1 MTTPRD
7 LFLVTVYD
15 AAARP
20 VEQGDLSL
28 ALAGAELA
36 DLIDAGAV
44 TLDGDLVVPAPQ
56 GETGDRLLD
65 EAAAA
70 LKREAPYE
78 SVEDWLWR
86 RGRGLGAAY
95 LDALEADGTVVARQP
110 RRRWLPLPTG
120 RTEPSDSPER
130 AGAHERW
137 TSGEPVLAALAAAVG
152 VRDEAAKDLAGV
164 APDATVTVVAAVNDA
179 VTELAAVRQRREIED
194 AAFDNVW
201 RGL

>member
-28 ALAGAELA
+28 ALAGAELV
-36 DLIDAGAV
+36 DLFDAGAV
-44 TLDGDLVVPAPQ
+44 TLDGELIVPAPA
-56 GETGDRLLD
+56 GATADRLLG

-70 LKREAPYE
+70 LRRETPYE

-95 LDALEADGTVVARQP
+95 LDALEADGTVARQ

-120 RTEPSDSPER
+120 RTEAADSPER
-130 AGAHERW
+130 ERAHERW
-137 TSGEPVLAALAAAVG
+137 ASGEPVLAALAAAVG
-152 VRDEAAKDLAGV
+152 IRDEAAKDLASSV
-164 APDATVTVVAAVNDA
+164 SDPIVTVVAAVDDA

>member
-7 LFLVTVYD
+7 LFIVTVYD

-28 ALAGAELA
+28 ALAGAELV
-36 DLIDAGAV
+36 DLLDAGTA
-44 TLDGDLVVPAPQ
+44 TLDDEIVVPATE
-56 GETGDRLLD
+56 GGTGDRLLD
-65 EAAAA
+65 QAVAA
-70 LKREAPYE
+70 LKRDTPYE

-86 RGRGLGAAY
+86 RGRGLSAAY
-95 LDALEADGTVVARQP
+95 LAELEEDGTVTRQ

-120 RTEPSDSPER
+120 RTAPADSPEHAR
-130 AGAHERW
+130 ARERW
-137 TSGEPVLAALAAAVG
+137 TSGEPVLSAFAAAVG
-152 VRDEAAKDLAGV
+152 IQDETPADLASAV
-164 APDATVTVVAAVNDA
+164 SDATVTVVAAVDGA

>member
-28 ALAGAELA
+28 ALAGAELV
-36 DLIDAGAV
+36 DLLDAGAA
-44 TLDGDLVVPAPQ
+44 TLDGDLVVPAPA
-56 GETGDRLLD
+56 GGTGDRLLD

-70 LKREAPYE
+70 LRRETPHE

-95 LDALEADGTVVARQP
+95 LDALEADGTVARQ

-120 RTEPSDSPER
+120 RTEPADSPER
-130 AGAHERW
+130 VRAHERW
-137 TSGEPVLAALAAAVG
+137 ASGEPVLAALAAAVG
-152 VRDEAAKDLAGV
+152 IQDEAAKDLTGA
-164 APDATVTVVAAVNDA
+164 APETTVTVVAAVGDA

>member
-28 ALAGAELA
+28 ALAGAELV
-36 DLIDAGAV
+36 DLFDAGAV
-44 TLDGDLVVPAPQ
+44 TLDGELIVPAP
-56 GETGDRLLD
+56 GGATEDRLLG

-70 LKREAPYE
+70 LRRETPYE

-95 LDALEADGTVVARQP
+95 LDALEADGTVAQQ

-120 RTEPSDSPER
+120 RTEAADSPER
-130 AGAHERW
+130 ARAHERW
-137 TSGEPVLAALAAAVG
+137 ASGEPVLAALAAAVG
-152 VRDEAAKDLAGV
+152 IRDEAAKDLASSV
-164 APDATVTVVAAVNDA
+164 SDPIVTVVAAVDDA

>member
-15 AAARP
+15 AAGRP

-28 ALAGAELA
+28 ALAGAELV
-36 DLIDAGAV
+36 DLVDAGAA
-44 TLDGDLVVPAPQ
+44 TLDGDLIVPGTA
-56 GETGDRLLD
+56 GGAGDRLLD
-65 EAAAA
+65 EAMTA
-70 LKREAPYE
+70 LRRETPYE

-86 RGRGLGAAY
+86 RGRGLGAVY
-95 LDALEADGTVVARQP
+95 LDALETDGTVTQQ
-110 RRRWLPLPTG
+110 RRRWLSLPTG
-120 RTEPSDSPER
+120 RTEPADSPER
-130 AGAHERW
+130 VRAHERW
-137 TSGEPVLAALAAAVG
+137 ATGEPVLAALAATVG
-152 VRDEAAKDLAGV
+152 IQDESAKDLTGT
-164 APDATVTVVAAVNDA
+164 APEATVTVVAAVGDA

>member
-28 ALAGAELA
+28 ALAGAELV
-36 DLIDAGAV
+36 DLLAAGAV

-56 GETGDRLLD
+56 GGTGDRLLD

-70 LKREAPYE
+70 LRREAPYE

-95 LDALEADGTVVARQP
+95 LAELEADGTVVAEQ

-120 RTEPSDSPER
+120 RTQPSDSPER
-130 AGAHERW
+130 AAAHERW

-152 VRDEAAKDLAGV
+152 IQDEAVEDLVGA
-164 APDATVTVVAAVNDA
+164 APEATVTVVAAVNDA

>member
-28 ALAGAELA
+28 ALAGAELV
-36 DLIDAGAV
+36 DLFDAGAV
-44 TLDGDLVVPAPQ
+44 TLDGELIVPAPA
-56 GETGDRLLD
+56 GTTADRLLG

-70 LKREAPYE
+70 LRRETPYE

-95 LDALEADGTVVARQP
+95 LDALEADGTVAQQ

-120 RTEPSDSPER
+120 RTEAADSPER
-130 AGAHERW
+130 ARAHERW
-137 TSGEPVLAALAAAVG
+137 ASGEPVLAALAAAVG
-152 VRDEAAKDLAGV
+152 IRDDAAKDLASSV
-164 APDATVTVVAAVNDA
+164 SDPIVTVVAAVDDA

>member
-28 ALAGAELA
+28 ALAGAELV

-44 TLDGDLVVPAPQ
+44 TLDGEVIVPAPA
-56 GETGDRLLD
+56 GGTADRLLD
-65 EAAAA
+65 EAVAA
-70 LKREAPYE
+70 LRRETPYE

-95 LDALEADGTVVARQP
+95 LDALEADGTVAQQ

-120 RTEPSDSPER
+120 RTEAADSPER
-130 AGAHERW
+130 AQAHERW
-137 TSGEPVLAALAAAVG
+137 ASGEPVLAALAAAVG
-152 VRDEAAKDLAGV
+152 IRSEAAKDLASAV
-164 APDATVTVVAAVNDA
+164 SDAIVTVVAAVDDA

>member
-7 LFLVTVYD
+7 LFIVAVYD
-15 AAARP
+15 AAGRP

-28 ALAGAELA
+28 ALAGAELV
-36 DLIDAGAV
+36 DLAGTGAV
-44 TLDGDLVVPAPQ
+44 TLDGDLIVPASR
-56 GETGDRLLD
+56 GEAGDRLLD
-65 EAAAA
+65 EAVAA
-70 LKREAPYE
+70 LKRETPHE

-86 RGRGLGAAY
+86 RGRGLAAAY
-95 LDALEADGTVVARQP
+95 LTELETAGTVARE
-110 RRRWLPLPTG
+110 RRRWLPLPTE
-120 RTEPSDSPER
+120 RTTLADSPER
-130 AGAHERW
+130 ARAHERW

-152 VRDEAAKDLAGV
+152 IQDEAAKDLAS
-164 APDATVTVVAAVNDA
+164 AASDATVTVVAAVSDA

>member
-28 ALAGAELA
+28 ALAGAELV
-36 DLIDAGAV
+36 DLVDAGAV
-44 TLDGDLVVPAPQ
+44 TLDDELIVPAPA
-56 GETGDRLLD
+56 GGTEDRLLD
-65 EAAAA
+65 EAVAA
-70 LKREAPYE
+70 LRREAPYE

-86 RGRGLGAAY
+86 RGRGLGAVY
-95 LDALEADGTVVARQP
+95 LDALEADGTVARQ

-120 RTEPSDSPER
+120 RTEAADSPER
-130 AGAHERW
+130 ARAHERW
-137 TSGEPVLAALAAAVG
+137 ASGEPVLAALAAAVG
-152 VRDEAAKDLAGV
+152 IRDEAAKDLASAV
-164 APDATVTVVAAVNDA
+164 SDAIVTVVAAVDDA

>member
-20 VEQGDLSL
+20 VAQGDLSL
-28 ALAGAELA
+28 ALAGAELV
-36 DLIDAGAV
+36 DLIDAGAA
-44 TLDGDLVVPAPQ
+44 TLDGDLIVPAPA
-56 GETGDRLLD
+56 GGAGDRLLD
-65 EAAAA
+65 EAVAA
-70 LKREAPYE
+70 LRRQTPYE

-95 LDALEADGTVVARQP
+95 LDALEADGTVARQ

-120 RTEPSDSPER
+120 RTEPADSPER
-130 AGAHERW
+130 VGAHERW
-137 TSGEPVLAALAAAVG
+137 TSGEPVLAALAAAAG
-152 VRDEAAKDLAGV
+152 IPDEAAKDLTGAV
-164 APDATVTVVAAVNDA
+164 PDATVTVVTAVNDA
-179 VTELAAVRQRREIED
+179 VTELAAVRQRREIEN

>member
-7 LFLVTVYD
+7 LFIVTVYD

-28 ALAGAELA
+28 ALAGAELI
-36 DLIDAGAV
+36 DLLDAGAV
-44 TLDGDLVVPAPQ
+44 ALDDELVVPTPA
-56 GETGDRLLD
+56 GTTGDRLLD
-65 EAAAA
+65 EAVAA
-70 LKREAPYE
+70 LKRAAPYE

-86 RGRGLGAAY
+86 RGRGLSAAY
-95 LDALEADGTVVARQP
+95 LAVLEADGTVARQ
-110 RRRWLPLPTG
+110 RRRWLPLPTE
-120 RTEPSDSPER
+120 RTELADSPER
-130 AGAHERW
+130 ARAHERW
-137 TSGEPVLAALAAAVG
+137 ASGEPVLGALAAAVEIKG
-152 VRDEAAKDLAGV
+152 EAPKDLAAV
-164 APDATVTVVAAVNDA
+164 VSDATVTVVAAVNDA

>member
-7 LFLVTVYD
+7 LFIVAVYD
-15 AAARP
+15 AAGRP

-28 ALAGAELA
+28 ALAGAELV
-36 DLIDAGAV
+36 DLAGTGAV
-44 TLDGDLVVPAPQ
+44 TLDGDLIVPASR
-56 GETGDRLLD
+56 GEAGDRLLD
-65 EAAAA
+65 EAVGA
-70 LKREAPYE
+70 LKRETPHE

-86 RGRGLGAAY
+86 RGRGLAAAY
-95 LDALEADGTVVARQP
+95 LTELETAGTVARE
-110 RRRWLPLPTG
+110 RRRWLPLPTE
-120 RTEPSDSPER
+120 RTTLADSPER
-130 AGAHERW
+130 ARAHERW

-152 VRDEAAKDLAGV
+152 IQDEAAKDLAST
-164 APDATVTVVAAVNDA
+164 ASDATVTVVAAVSDA